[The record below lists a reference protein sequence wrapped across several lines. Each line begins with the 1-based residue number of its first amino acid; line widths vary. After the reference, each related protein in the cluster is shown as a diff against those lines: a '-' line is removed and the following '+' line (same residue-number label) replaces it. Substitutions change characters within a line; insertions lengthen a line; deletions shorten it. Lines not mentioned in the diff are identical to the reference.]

1 MTWTFEATNIAGILN
16 GESRVEPGLNV
27 IRASN
32 WQGKSSFI
40 KAVQTAL
47 GVAAPLTDGADTG
60 AVRYDSD
67 TDSGTIE
74 LERTD
79 GEVTQSGTPIL
90 TDQYD
95 IVRAELFACLGEN
108 NEIRRAVR
116 AGQPLEE
123 QMLRPLDFEN
133 IDEQIAELTRERDQ
147 IDSEIERAEQASQQ
161 LPALERRVKELEAE
175 LTDLREKHDRLVA
188 EANPEDNS
196 EDETR
201 QQLSEVESDRN
212 RVQNRIEQLERTI
225 ERTEQNIQ
233 SKEAELDSL
242 EVPDDTKLQQQL
254 SEAQNRL
261 QDLKRDKRV
270 LESVH
275 SATEMVLTEDRLD
288 LITEVDRELTG
299 ESFSCWTCGA
309 ETTSDAVQARLTK
322 LRERIS
328 SVQAKADAQQTTVE
342 ELEAKRESISQNRR
356 RRETL
361 EAELAQLREKV
372 SEDRQSLADA
382 RERLESLEAK
392 IETLSEQVTTRID
405 EITDTESEIKYRE
418 AELSD
423 VTADREELQQRAD
436 QLEMLRAEREEI
448 ATELETLRER
458 KTTIRQDTRTA
469 FESAM
474 NDMLDRFETGF
485 DTARLTGNFELV
497 VARDG
502 QETSL
507 DALSEGEVELLG
519 FVAAMAGYE
528 AFDVA
533 EVSPL
538 LLVDQVGALAEHNLH
553 TLVEYLRNRTQYLI
567 FTAYPAFDAPDATL
581 IEPRSW
587 AVASSE

>member
-309 ETTSDAVQARLTK
+309 ETTSDAVQARLTT

-423 VTADREELQQRAD
+423 VTADREELQQRSD

>member
-233 SKEAELDSL
+233 SKEAELNSL

-309 ETTSDAVQARLTK
+309 ETTSDAVQARLTT

>member
-40 KAVQTAL
+40 KTVQTAL

-233 SKEAELDSL
+233 SKEAELNSL

-309 ETTSDAVQARLTK
+309 ETTSDAVQARLTT

>member
-309 ETTSDAVQARLTK
+309 ETTSDAVQTRLTT

-423 VTADREELQQRAD
+423 VTADREELQQRSD

-581 IEPRSW
+581 IEPSSW